1 MIYLV
6 ALFALAADPAVTTV
20 ARGPVSVITDSR
32 QLVVRSTAE
41 LAALW
46 KEHGSSQPVPSVN
59 FSKEIVAAVFLGT
72 RPTGGFSVEIVGT
85 RVEGDALVVEYAE
98 QRPGRADIVSQVL
111 TSPFHIVRL
120 PAHKGPV
127 RFQRNPEGR

>member
-1 MIYLV
+1 
-6 ALFALAADPAVTTV
+6 
-20 ARGPVSVITDSR
+20 
-32 QLVVRSTAE
+32 
-41 LAALW
+41 
-46 KEHGSSQPVPSVN
+46 VPSVD

-120 PAHKGPV
+120 PTHKGPV
-127 RFQRNPEGR
+127 RFQRQDR

>member
-1 MIYLV
+1 MICLV
-6 ALFALAADPAVTTV
+6 ALLALVADPTLTTV
-20 ARGPVSVITDSR
+20 ARGPMSAITDSR
-32 QLVVRSTAE
+32 QVVVRSTAE
-41 LAALW
+41 LASLW

-59 FSKEIVAAVFLGT
+59 FSKEIVVGVFLGT

-85 RVEGDALVVEYAE
+85 RVEGDALVVEYTE

-120 PAHKGPV
+120 PTRKGPV
-127 RFQRNPEGR
+127 RFQLTTAH